1 MADHENST
9 TIIFPHQLFLDHPG
23 FSKTKNVLIVEDQ
36 LFFDDY
42 KYDISFHKKKLV
54 LHRASMKAYQ
64 DYLKKHDFNVKYA
77 DYKKDSKMSYIFDH
91 LKDNGIKK
99 IYYAELVDYALE
111 KRIKHFSK
119 THKLDLCELESP
131 GFLNSR
137 EWIENYFKDKK
148 SYFMTS
154 FYIEQR
160 KMRKILLKENKPLG
174 GKWSFDKENRR
185 KIPNGMDIPSIPIIK
200 KDNYIKKAQNY
211 VEDNFPLNPGEL
223 YDFNYPITHKQAHSW
238 FEDFLVNRFNYFG
251 DFEDSIDEAETF
263 LFHSVISSSLNIG
276 LITPTEILDRV
287 LKTSHIKLNSMEGYI
302 RQIIGWREFMRA
314 IYLLEGERQ
323 RTKNFLNNHRSMG
336 PSLYY
341 GETGLHPYDKVVERV
356 KKYAYAHHIERLM
369 ILGNLML
376 LMDIHPDEVY
386 KWFMEM
392 FIDSYDWVMVPNVY
406 GMSQYADGA
415 LITTKPYFSS
425 SNYLRKMSNFSHGD
439 WEEIWDALFWR
450 FVKKHR
456 KILEENPRLRV
467 ITKGLEKKEKME
479 HHKEVAAEFLKNFE
493 E

>member
-1 MADHENST
+1 MMKDYDNAI
-9 TIIFPHQLFLDHPG
+9 TIIFPHQLFFNHPG
-23 FSKTKNVLIVEDQ
+23 FFKTKNVLIVEEQ
-36 LFFDDY
+36 LFFGDY
-42 KYDISFHKKKLV
+42 KYNINFHKKKLV
-54 LHRASMKAYQ
+54 LHRASMKAYH
-64 DYLKKHDFNVKYA
+64 DYLQQRNLNVKYL
-77 DYKKDSKMSYIFDH
+77 DYKKDPKMSHIFDQI
-91 LKDNGIKK
+91 KDDDLKK
-99 IYYAELVDYALE
+99 IYYAEIVDFELE

-119 THKLDLCELESP
+119 THEIEVQELESP

-137 EWIENYFKDKK
+137 EWIENYFRDKK

-154 FYIEQR
+154 FYIKQR

-185 KIPNGMDIPSIPIIK
+185 KIPKGMEIPPIPIITR
-200 KDNYIKKAQNY
+200 DNYIKKAQNY
-211 VEDNFPLNPGEL
+211 VEENFPSNPGEV
-223 YDFNYPITHKQAHSW
+223 YDFNYPTTHKQAQSW
-238 FEDFLVNRFNYFG
+238 FEDFIVNRFKYFG
-251 DFEDSIDEAETF
+251 DFEDSIHDQETF

-276 LITPTEILDRV
+276 LITPGEILDRI
-287 LKTSHIKLNSMEGYI
+287 LKTTHINLNSKEGYI

-314 IYLLEGERQ
+314 IYLLEGKKQ
-323 RTKNFLNNHRSMG
+323 RTKNFLKNHRTMNRR
-336 PSLYY
+336 LYY
-341 GETGLHPYDKVVERV
+341 GRTGLLPYDKVVKRV
-356 KKYAYAHHIERLM
+356 NKHAYAHHIERLM

-406 GMSQYADGA
+406 GMSQYADGG

-425 SNYLRKMSNFSHGD
+425 SNYLRKMSNFYRGN

-456 KILEENPRLRV
+456 KILEKNPRLRV

-479 HHKEVAAEFLKNFE
+479 HHLDVAAKFLKNF
-493 E
+493 